1 MIKEILKGNNIP
13 FKEQN
18 HTKNNSQLIKVRKK
32 RINSVLNDFIK
43 FKKTNLNHFS
53 KQNLFEKTNSMK
65 IFLNNKNH
73 NNSYKKLNDIKKMK
87 NLAKYRISNIRTN
100 INKIKNNNSYS
111 LKRNKDI
118 SRDISSNI
126 NYYFNF
132 DEKTISADNSL
143 YKSSNK
149 NKKIYFGIGKVKN
162 GKGSDKKKKINLQNI
177 KYDNELF
184 INNLEQE
191 FEIICL
197 KKKLQKLKNNNE
209 SLKQELNNIIEKNDR
224 LEKNTKKEQ
233 NKREKII
240 CDIIYIF
247 NNYENKIDFEEKSK
261 FKNLLLNLMEIKY
274 NYEKIKLKNQFF
286 DNAGQ
291 LLILAKIF
299 NDNKNI
305 NKNGINDIYYKIKS
319 LIKLKNK
326 NINDIKQYNERKLE
340 NKKYYNFCLNL
351 YKYLNI
357 NNLDNLYKYL
367 KNIKSSNEYEIRKII
382 KMKSVLFDEKK
393 SRKRERTYI
402 TSSVDNL
409 IRPKKYPINF
419 NNTDLQNY
427 FNENS
432 VRFNKKNNFSSK
444 TSSLTINKD
453 KNDFFSKKD
462 NFLKKERDGIKTTK
476 NENIKINYY
485 NQKNKSFC
493 NHKNFNLKNNFKTIK
508 RIKTNILDTENIKQ
522 KEKYYLYY
530 TYKNKKENIPHTN
543 RTFKRIEI
551 KRINNENDF
560 SKNNLT
566 CHNDKINE
574 KGNNRINTYKIYE
587 LNNQLNPSENS
598 KLIQISKFSHK
609 NLVLNGNGSKNNN
622 YVLRYNINNNK
633 LNYTNSFEIKK
644 KFLKLKIPSL
654 KMSNNNKK

>member
-299 NDNKNI
+299 NDNKII
-305 NKNGINDIYYKIKS
+305 NKNGINDIY
-319 LIKLKNK
+319 
-326 NINDIKQYNERKLE
+326 
-340 NKKYYNFCLNL
+340 
-351 YKYLNI
+351 
-357 NNLDNLYKYL
+357 
-367 KNIKSSNEYEIRKII
+367 
-382 KMKSVLFDEKK
+382 
-393 SRKRERTYI
+393 
-402 TSSVDNL
+402 
-409 IRPKKYPINF
+409 
-419 NNTDLQNY
+419 
-427 FNENS
+427 
-432 VRFNKKNNFSSK
+432 
-444 TSSLTINKD
+444 
-453 KNDFFSKKD
+453 
-462 NFLKKERDGIKTTK
+462 
-476 NENIKINYY
+476 
-485 NQKNKSFC
+485 
-493 NHKNFNLKNNFKTIK
+493 
-508 RIKTNILDTENIKQ
+508 
-522 KEKYYLYY
+522 
-530 TYKNKKENIPHTN
+530 
-543 RTFKRIEI
+543 
-551 KRINNENDF
+551 
-560 SKNNLT
+560 
-566 CHNDKINE
+566 
-574 KGNNRINTYKIYE
+574 
-587 LNNQLNPSENS
+587 
-598 KLIQISKFSHK
+598 
-609 NLVLNGNGSKNNN
+609 
-622 YVLRYNINNNK
+622 
-633 LNYTNSFEIKK
+633 
-644 KFLKLKIPSL
+644 
-654 KMSNNNKK
+654 

>member
-162 GKGSDKKKKINLQNI
+162 GKGSDKKKKIKLQNI

-240 CDIIYIF
+240 CDIIYIS

-299 NDNKNI
+299 NDNKII
-305 NKNGINDIYYKIKS
+305 NKNGINDIY
-319 LIKLKNK
+319 
-326 NINDIKQYNERKLE
+326 
-340 NKKYYNFCLNL
+340 
-351 YKYLNI
+351 
-357 NNLDNLYKYL
+357 
-367 KNIKSSNEYEIRKII
+367 
-382 KMKSVLFDEKK
+382 
-393 SRKRERTYI
+393 
-402 TSSVDNL
+402 
-409 IRPKKYPINF
+409 
-419 NNTDLQNY
+419 
-427 FNENS
+427 
-432 VRFNKKNNFSSK
+432 
-444 TSSLTINKD
+444 
-453 KNDFFSKKD
+453 
-462 NFLKKERDGIKTTK
+462 
-476 NENIKINYY
+476 
-485 NQKNKSFC
+485 
-493 NHKNFNLKNNFKTIK
+493 
-508 RIKTNILDTENIKQ
+508 
-522 KEKYYLYY
+522 
-530 TYKNKKENIPHTN
+530 
-543 RTFKRIEI
+543 
-551 KRINNENDF
+551 
-560 SKNNLT
+560 
-566 CHNDKINE
+566 
-574 KGNNRINTYKIYE
+574 
-587 LNNQLNPSENS
+587 
-598 KLIQISKFSHK
+598 
-609 NLVLNGNGSKNNN
+609 
-622 YVLRYNINNNK
+622 
-633 LNYTNSFEIKK
+633 
-644 KFLKLKIPSL
+644 
-654 KMSNNNKK
+654 